1 MTCQYSRGD
10 EEAPWWTDQLVL
22 VLFRGLGSLGS
33 RSLGAAFNVN
43 VNAVGI
49 MDITKSHEMRHVIHW
64 KHGTDGEK
72 EMNRLAL
79 LW

>member
-10 EEAPWWTDQLVL
+10 EETPWWTDQLVL
-22 VLFRGLGSLGS
+22 VLFRGLGLG
-33 RSLGAAFNVN
+33 LGAAFNVNVN